1 MTTSDTTPVLIVG
14 GGPVGLVLAID
25 LAWRGV
31 PCMLVNTGD
40 TTARHPQGSTHNCRS
55 MEHYR
60 RLGIGNQVRNTGLP
74 QEDDTAVSYLTR
86 FTAPELSRIHMPSP
100 AEKRRQM
107 AERDPSLLTPEPIH
121 RASQFYVEPVLHEHA
136 KTLPQIDLK
145 FGWELTEFNEHVD
158 GVTSQIRNVET
169 GETRTVESRWIVG
182 CDGGQSHVRRALG
195 ISYKGDGGD
204 EVAFMIGS
212 MLSIY
217 IDAPGLYD
225 VMACAPAYQFW
236 TVNNEGRTCVVT
248 LDGRG
253 KFVVLAKF
261 PNPDLDND
269 GIAAALQVAIGAEID
284 IEVLSVKPWTAGN
297 ALVAER
303 FGSERAF
310 LAGDSAH
317 LFTPTGGFGMNTGI
331 DDAANLAWKLAGVH
345 HGWAADTILQTYET
359 ERRPIGIRNTKA
371 CRALASDV
379 ATIVIPDGLEDDTD
393 AGAAARAAL
402 GEHLAGFGEEFA
414 SLGIQLGARYDGSPL
429 IVADGTEPPVGT
441 PIDYIPTSC
450 PGGRAP
456 HIWLENGDSILDRFG
471 KWFSLLKLGTTDVD
485 TGPLEA
491 ATMAQGV
498 PLSVVEI
505 EEPQARALYECD
517 LVLVRPDGHVAWRG
531 DVLPDDVA
539 GLALQVIGRH

>member
-1 MTTSDTTPVLIVG
+1 MTSDTTPVLIVG
-14 GGPVGLVLAID
+14 GGPVGLMLAID
-25 LAWRGV
+25 LAWRDV
-31 PCMLVNTGD
+31 PCMLVNTGE

-60 RLGIGNQVRNTGLP
+60 RLGIAGRVRDTGLP
-74 QEDDTAVSYLTR
+74 QDDGTDVAYLTR
-86 FTAPELSRIHMPSP
+86 FTKPELSRIHMPSP

-107 AERDPSLLTPEPIH
+107 AECDPTLLTPEPIH

-136 KTLPQIDLK
+136 QTLPQIDLK
-145 FGWELTEFNEHVD
+145 FGWELTEFNEHAD
-158 GVTSQIRNVET
+158 GVTSEIRNVDT
-169 GETRTVESRWIVG
+169 GETRTVDSRWIIG
-182 CDGGQSHVRRALG
+182 GDGGQSHIRRSLG

-217 IDAPGLYD
+217 IDAPALYD
-225 VMACAPAYQFW
+225 VMSCAPAYQFW
-236 TVNNEGRTCVVT
+236 TVNDEGRTCVVT
-248 LDGRG
+248 LDGKG

-261 PNPDLDND
+261 PDPDLDND
-269 GIAAALQVAIGAEID
+269 GIVAALQVAIGAKID
-284 IEVLSVKPWTAGN
+284 IDILSVKPWTAGN

-303 FGSERAF
+303 FGSDRAF
-310 LAGDSAH
+310 LAGDAAH

-331 DDAANLAWKLAGVH
+331 DDAANLGWKLAAAH
-345 HGWAADTILQTYET
+345 HGWAPDRILATYET

-393 AGAAARAAL
+393 AGAAARAQL
-402 GEHLAGFGEEFA
+402 GAHLAGFGEEFA

-429 IVADGTEPPVGT
+429 IVPDETEPPVGT
-441 PIDYIPTSC
+441 PIDYVPTSC

-471 KWFSLLKLGTTDVD
+471 KWFTLLKLGGTETN
-485 TGPLEA
+485 TAALEEA
-491 ATMAQGV
+491 AAAQGV

-505 EEPQARALYECD
+505 GDSAARRLYERD

-531 DVLPDDVA
+531 NAAPNDTA
-539 GLALQVIGRH
+539 GLFRQLTGY

>member
-1 MTTSDTTPVLIVG
+1 M
-14 GGPVGLVLAID
+14 
-25 LAWRGV
+25 
-31 PCMLVNTGD
+31 
-40 TTARHPQGSTHNCRS
+40 
-55 MEHYR
+55 
-60 RLGIGNQVRNTGLP
+60 
-74 QEDDTAVSYLTR
+74 
-86 FTAPELSRIHMPSP
+86 
-100 AEKRRQM
+100 
-107 AERDPSLLTPEPIH
+107 
-121 RASQFYVEPVLHEHA
+121 
-136 KTLPQIDLK
+136 
-145 FGWELTEFNEHVD
+145 
-158 GVTSQIRNVET
+158 
-169 GETRTVESRWIVG
+169 
-182 CDGGQSHVRRALG
+182 
-195 ISYKGDGGD
+195 
-204 EVAFMIGS
+204 
-212 MLSIY
+212 
-217 IDAPGLYD
+217 
-225 VMACAPAYQFW
+225 
-236 TVNNEGRTCVVT
+236 NNEGRTCVVT
-248 LDGRG
+248 LDGKG

-261 PNPDLDND
+261 PDPDLDND

-345 HGWAADTILQTYET
+345 DGWAADTILQTYET
-359 ERRPIGIRNTKA
+359 ERRPIGIRNTKT

-402 GEHLAGFGEEFA
+402 GEYLAGFGDEFA
-414 SLGIQLGARYDGSPL
+414 SLGIRLGARYDGSPL
-429 IVADGTEPPVGT
+429 IVADGSEPPAGT

-456 HIWLENGDSILDRFG
+456 HAWLENGDSILDRFG
-471 KWFSLLKLGTTDVD
+471 KWFTLLKLGRTDVD
-485 TGPLEA
+485 TGSLEA

-498 PLSVVEI
+498 PLSVLKI